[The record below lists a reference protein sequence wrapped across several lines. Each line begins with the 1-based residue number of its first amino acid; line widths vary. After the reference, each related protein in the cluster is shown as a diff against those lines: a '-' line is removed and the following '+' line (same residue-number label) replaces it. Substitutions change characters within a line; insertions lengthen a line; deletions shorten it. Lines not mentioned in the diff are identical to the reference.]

1 MKTVKI
7 STRLIAI
14 ALVASF
20 AVAFASPALANE
32 DKKTVPV
39 ELKFIGNVKDQQ
51 LFQLV
56 FTGKEET
63 EYTIVV
69 RDEYGNALYRENIK
83 GSNFTKKFLLNT
95 EDLDDSKFKFEVAS
109 KSYEKPVVFEI
120 NTQYSYVENV
130 VVNKVK

>member
-7 STRLIAI
+7 STRLLAF
-14 ALVASF
+14 ALIASF
-20 AVAFASPALANE
+20 TVAFASPALANE

-39 ELKFIGNVKDQQ
+39 ELKFIGNVKDNP
-51 LFQLV
+51 LFHLV
-56 FTGKEET
+56 FNGTEET

-83 GSNFTKKFLLNT
+83 GTSFIKKFVLKT
-95 EDLDDSKFKFEVAS
+95 EDLDDSKLKFEVSS

-120 NTQYSYVENV
+120 NTQYSYTENI